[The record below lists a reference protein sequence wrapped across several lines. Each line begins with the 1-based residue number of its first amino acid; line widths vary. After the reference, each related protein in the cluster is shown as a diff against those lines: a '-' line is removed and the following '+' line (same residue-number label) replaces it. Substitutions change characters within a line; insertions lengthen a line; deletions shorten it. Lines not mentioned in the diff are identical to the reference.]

1 MHITNDINTTKPCF
15 TIYLMLYYFDID
27 SDTPRCVS
35 VEHLIIDETPLNTE
49 LTVMLPDHV
58 LAFVPCSSVSSVHL
72 IHASCILHVM
82 MLNCKTFVYEVSS
95 HISGVFI

>member
-1 MHITNDINTTKPCF
+1 
-15 TIYLMLYYFDID
+15 MLYYFDID